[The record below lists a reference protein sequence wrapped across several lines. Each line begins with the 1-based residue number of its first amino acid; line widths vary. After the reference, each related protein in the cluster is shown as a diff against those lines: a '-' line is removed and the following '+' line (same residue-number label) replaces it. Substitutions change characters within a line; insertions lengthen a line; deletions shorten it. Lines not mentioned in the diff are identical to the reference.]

1 VLGVVLTDTERGS
14 VVLSIFSD
22 QFWLVVCKIALP
34 YILPTEYICIN
45 INININ
51 INITETDLYAV
62 KSKED

>member
-1 VLGVVLTDTERGS
+1 LFSIFDVLGVVLTDTERGL

-22 QFWLVVCKIALP
+22 QFWLVVCRIALP

-45 INININ
+45 INI
-51 INITETDLYAV
+51 TETDLYVV